1 MHCTGIVAYIEASW
15 KLVTDAGITEV
26 QQICFL
32 LCTHAQS
39 ISYFLHEQV
48 NKINMHD
55 SFSLKNVQAL
65 MQIRIEILSCTADKQ
80 ICMCHRLKPDHV
92 NHNHHL
98 KTYVQQSS
106 LHNVTVTVQW
116 EFDGGVPVDNYT
128 TNGTNT
134 MTATLQPYTY
144 SAIQY

>member
-1 MHCTGIVAYIEASW
+1 
-15 KLVTDAGITEV
+15 
-26 QQICFL
+26 
-32 LCTHAQS
+32 
-39 ISYFLHEQV
+39 
-48 NKINMHD
+48 
-55 SFSLKNVQAL
+55 
-65 MQIRIEILSCTADKQ
+65 MQIRIEILSRSADKQ
-80 ICMCHRLKPDHV
+80 ICMYHRLKPDYV

-98 KTYVQQSS
+98 ETYVQQSS

-116 EFDGGVPVDNYT
+116 QFDGGVPVDNYT